1 MYTII
6 EKQFIGPEIENPIFY
21 SIHHVSIY
29 KGKIKL
35 TVKCRT
41 RNSGWLGLI
50 HNWSLIGHGAFDD
63 LEDARSRLHLILG
76 PCRPADPDEWIGFP
90 WEENEME
97 RHLVGAHRRLGP
109 LLTQHFIDERIS
121 RLLRGDLTYARITR
135 FLERCETQANKE
147 GYGLDLKAARAYIYE
162 GVCAVGGPERY
173 WKEAMSSAEADEA

>member
-41 RNSGWLGLI
+41 RRSGWLGLI

-63 LEDARSRLHLILG
+63 EDARSRLHSDT
-76 PCRPADPDEWIGFP
+76 RPMPPG
-90 WEENEME
+90 
-97 RHLVGAHRRLGP
+97 
-109 LLTQHFIDERIS
+109 
-121 RLLRGDLTYARITR
+121 
-135 FLERCETQANKE
+135 
-147 GYGLDLKAARAYIYE
+147 
-162 GVCAVGGPERY
+162 
-173 WKEAMSSAEADEA
+173 